1 MAGSYIIVNY
11 QLTQILYAQ
20 NPNLGNMDIGV
31 LGAGTMGRNHVRL
44 YSNMKKVDSVRVFD
58 INTAAARDVAAK
70 NEAIACTSADELLDH
85 VDAVSVCV
93 PTQFHLATAK
103 TVIAHGVHML
113 IEKPICQTVR
123 EARILTDLI
132 PDDLVVGVGHIER
145 FNPIVAEIK
154 KIIRQPLYVSAS
166 RHNPTSSR
174 ITGSSVVEDLMI
186 HDIDVMAHLF
196 GSADCEV
203 TSRGTPDVCSALL
216 CMGEVPISLSA
227 SRKSSKKIRSIYIE
241 EEDMTIEGDYMAQEV
256 TIYRRP
262 GAYESV
268 DERYVQENVIE
279 KVLVNRIEPLNCEL
293 QTFVDCARQGRPFPI
308 TLEQGTANLAICEQI
323 AACFSTGC
331 TVPGAG
337 PVPAAGSAIPLV
349 GKSRGT
355 LVP

>member
-1 MAGSYIIVNY
+1 
-11 QLTQILYAQ
+11 
-20 NPNLGNMDIGV
+20 MDVGV

-58 INTAAARDVAAK
+58 INTAAAKEVAAK
-70 NEAIACTSADELLDH
+70 NEAIACTSADELLDQ
-85 VDAVSVCV
+85 VDAVSICV

-113 IEKPICQTVR
+113 IEKPICQTVAD
-123 EARILTDLI
+123 ARTLTGLI

-154 KIIRQPLYVSAS
+154 KIIRQPLYVSAR

-186 HDIDVMAHLF
+186 HDVDVMAHLF
-196 GSADCEV
+196 DHAECEV
-203 TSRGTPDVCSALL
+203 ASRGTPDVCSALL
-216 CMGEVPISLSA
+216 CFGDVPVSLSA

-241 EEDMTIEGDYMAQEV
+241 EEDLTIEGDFMAQEV

-262 GAYESV
+262 GTYESI

-279 KVLVNRIEPLNCEL
+279 KVLVNRIEPLNREL
-293 QTFVDCARQGRPFPI
+293 QVFVDCARQGKPFPI
-308 TLEQGTANLAICEQI
+308 TPEQGTANLAICERI
-323 AACFSTGC
+323 ATCFSAGC
-331 TVPGAG
+331 MVPNMGNG
-337 PVPAAGSAIPLV
+337 G
-349 GKSRGT
+349 GN
-355 LVP
+355 